1 MDTKKHLTVDDE
13 IAYNNYKLTA
23 DKILQLLSQIRED
36 PSASAKRWIWELLQ
50 NAKDVPNRFGK
61 VSVEIE
67 LVSPD
72 TLKFRHNGDCFST
85 KNITGLVQQVS
96 SKDSQNL
103 QGQTGKFGTGF
114 ICTHLLSD
122 IIDVE
127 GIVSYMGIYRRFAIS
142 LDRSGYRSEDLLPR
156 IASTLEKLRRI
167 ETTYPIVDNYE
178 ANRTEESFDT
188 VFTYHLTTEEKQK
201 SAIAGLEDLINTLP
215 VTLVTQS
222 EKIKQVRVINRLNG
236 SDVVYT
242 CNSEDLDDNVRL
254 SKVVIGTITKTYIS
268 YITDDVALTTEVTL
282 NNGKYDIVKRDNKQP
297 VLYRDFPLIGSEKFY
312 FPYTLNG
319 FEFNPTERRNGL
331 LLNSADHPSC
341 ISNRQIIDK
350 SIDAVFKFNEWL
362 IIHNATNRYLL
373 ASSRIP
379 ESSEKYS
386 DDVAAPWIKNLQLRW
401 RKLLLDE
408 KLVETDTGVEM
419 LRNLSVPA
427 FSPTATKEINERF
440 FNLLHGK
447 YIGRGVLPKFEHLH
461 GWLEVI
467 RPEYDNW
474 ETKLKYEKDDFL
486 TDISGLHNLSALC
499 LKINRTESETLEW
512 LNKIFKFL
520 VDLNLL
526 VDFDKYAI
534 IPNQKGEFKFLKDL
548 KSDHSSRIPEILKS
562 IYNSVNQDNATVQA
576 ILMNANIDATVFGN
590 TLKPFSLKEMIEVL
604 NSYVKQG
611 SNIYKNNTCVD
622 VKSVVAHSLL
632 SLYPNVDD
640 AAYIRKRHNIYEFC
654 KAYRNMPEYTM
665 VNITETDLWKEAD
678 NYWFN
683 NSYSAIKANISTMA
697 STFFVAAK
705 TEEETLAWLNTYLQF
720 YRDNSH
726 GDLIKEQAV
735 FPNQQNSFKKLSEL
749 RYDCSIPEEFKDLA
763 NRAYNP
769 NSPVDVY
776 RHQLLHKAILGYDQH
791 NPLTIKDVYAYV
803 KKRFDDS
810 NDYTK
815 EAIARHTITI
825 IAKHDSGVPEEHKLY
840 DFAKTI
846 SGFIFEEAK
855 YIETVTGF
863 NWEFAQEYYIKLLAQ
878 KIANSVNLEG
888 FKGLSYSFTAGN
900 NVMWTSDLTHWIDRF
915 IEFIHNYKTK
925 KYWSIITDK
934 DTGIGIWLN
943 QNNNFCR
950 FQDVRK
956 DDSISDELKNLC
968 ANNAHIK
975 RDFREEMFTLNSNL
989 SGYLE
994 TTPITLKE
1002 VGEYIDDKL
1011 EHYDGNK
1018 QDNEFRSLVFTL
1030 GKLCN
1035 TIVGLEGIMTF
1046 FNKAKPSL
1054 IVWSLGEGTTM
1065 DLVGSIVQQGD
1076 EKLRAVKELLEGNS
1090 IEDLNNIKTVLQ
1102 GCPATQLDKVKYLV
1116 EKLASEN
1123 TPDIGGET
1131 PTGGEDRVETKVE
1144 LIPQTYEIEV
1154 IDSDGN
1160 RQLVRTDQV
1169 QYAGLSLEEIEMYVS
1184 EAKAAVVKY
1193 YRELNDRNPELS
1205 LQFDNERIA
1214 SHSYSQLYGISD
1226 KNGFE
1231 IPIVVHSYK
1240 GPQYR
1245 YFDLNWYDWQLL
1257 SKPGAEL
1264 WVLTVTGLQC
1274 IPLYALPVRR
1284 FSFDLENMSH
1294 NSRAVLQTLA
1304 AVGKKSL
1311 DDNNSGCNIT
1321 FDFGNVM
1328 PTGFVKRC
1336 CFDSVP
1342 GQLENCIDTIK
1353 QVCEANV
1360 PQIANLYNSGKC
1372 IPIRSSAIGYS
1383 RALREVENDMT
1394 MAELFEAQSKENY
1407 HPATIGTTHID

>member
-1 MDTKKHLTVDDE
+1 MNKQMTVDDE

-36 PSASAKRWIWELLQ
+36 PSASAKRWVWELLQ

-67 LVSPD
+67 LISPE

-103 QGQTGKFGTGF
+103 EGQTGKFGTGF

-127 GIVSYMGIYRRFAIS
+127 GIVSYMGVHRRFDIS

-156 IASTLEKLRRI
+156 IASTLEELRHI

-178 ANRTEESFDT
+178 ASRTEQSFNT

-215 VTLVTQS
+215 ITLVTQS
-222 EKIKQVRVINRLNG
+222 EKIKQVRVINRING
-236 SDVVYT
+236 TDVVYT
-242 CNSEDLDDNVRL
+242 CNSEDLDENVRL
-254 SKVVIGTITKTYIS
+254 SKVVIDKITKTYLS
-268 YITDDVALTTEVTL
+268 YITDDVALTTEVIL
-282 NNGKYDIVKRDNKQP
+282 NNGMYEIVKRDNKQP

-341 ISNRQIIDK
+341 ISNRQIVDK
-350 SIDAVFKFNEWL
+350 AINAVFKFNEWL
-362 IIHNATNRYLL
+362 ISHSATNRYLL

-386 DDVAAPWIKNLQLRW
+386 EDVAAPWIKNLQLRW
-401 RKLLLDE
+401 RKQLLDE
-408 KLVETDTGVEM
+408 QLVETDAGVDI

-427 FSPTATKEINERF
+427 FSTTATKEINEKF
-440 FNLLHGK
+440 FSLLHGK

-461 GWLEVI
+461 GWLEVV

-474 ETKLKYEKDDFL
+474 GSKLKYEKDDFL
-486 TDISGLHNLSALC
+486 TDLSALQNLSALC
-499 LKINRTESETLEW
+499 VKINKIESETLEW
-512 LNKIFKFL
+512 LNNVFKFL
-520 VDLNLL
+520 VDQNLL
-526 VDFDKYAI
+526 IDFDKYAI
-534 IPNQKGEFKFLKDL
+534 IPNQKGEFKLLKDL

-562 IYNSVNQDNATVQA
+562 IYNSVNQDNATVQD
-576 ILMNANIDATVFGN
+576 ILMDASVDATVFGN
-590 TLKPFSLKEMIEVL
+590 TLQPFSLKEMIEVL
-604 NSYVKQG
+604 NAYVKQG
-611 SNIYKNNTCVD
+611 TNIHKNNTCVD

-640 AAYIRKRHNIYEFC
+640 VAYLKKRRNIYEFC
-654 KAYRNMPEYTM
+654 KAYRNMSEYNM

-683 NSYSAIKANISTMA
+683 NSYSAINTNVPTMA
-697 STFFVAAK
+697 STFFVVAK
-705 TEEETLAWLNTYLQF
+705 SEEETLAWLNTYLQF

-726 GDLIKEQAV
+726 GDLIKEQVV
-735 FPNQQNSFKKLSEL
+735 FPNQQKCFKKLSEL

-763 NRAYNP
+763 NRAYNS

-776 RHQLLHKAILGYDQH
+776 RHQLLHRAILGYEQH
-791 NPLTIKDVYAYV
+791 NPLTIKDIYEYV

-810 NDYTK
+810 NDSTK

-825 IAKHDSGVPEEHKLY
+825 IAKQDSGVPEERNLY

-846 SGFIFEEAK
+846 SGFPFEETK
-855 YIETVTGF
+855 YIETATGF
-863 NWEFAQEYYIKLLAQ
+863 NWGFAQEFYIKLLAQ
-878 KIANSVNLEG
+878 RISNSGNLEG
-888 FKGLSYSFTAGN
+888 FKGLSTTFTAEE
-900 NVMWTSDLTHWIDRF
+900 NVIGTLDLTHWIDRF
-915 IEFIHNYKTK
+915 IEFLHTYKTK
-925 KYWSIITDK
+925 KYWNIITDNEH
-934 DTGIGIWLN
+934 GIGIWLN

-956 DDSISDELKNLC
+956 DDNIPEDLKKLC
-968 ANNAHIK
+968 ANNVHIK
-975 RDFREEMFTLNSNL
+975 RDFREEMFSLNSSL
-989 SGYLE
+989 SSYLE
-994 TTPITLKE
+994 TTPVTLKE
-1002 VGEYIDDKL
+1002 IGEYIDLKL

-1018 QDNEFRSLVFTL
+1018 QDKDFCYLVFTI

-1035 TIVGLEGIMTF
+1035 TIVELKDIMTF
-1046 FNKAKPSL
+1046 YNEKKNAL
-1054 IVWSLGEGTTM
+1054 IVGSLGEGTTM

-1076 EKLRAVKELLEGNS
+1076 EKLRAVKEILEDNT
-1090 IEDLNNIKTVLQ
+1090 IEDLNNIKAVLQ
-1102 GCPATQLDKVKYLV
+1102 ICPASQFDKVKELV
-1116 EKLASEN
+1116 EKLASDDA
-1123 TPDIGGET
+1123 PDVGGET
-1131 PTGGEDRVETKVE
+1131 PTGGEDKVEAKVE
-1144 LIPQTYEIEV
+1144 LVPQSYEIEV
-1154 IDSDGN
+1154 VDSDGN
-1160 RQLVRTDQV
+1160 HQLVRTDQV
-1169 QYAGLSLEEIEMYVS
+1169 QYAGLSLEEIEQYVS

-1193 YRELNDRNPELS
+1193 YRELNERNPELG

-1226 KNGFE
+1226 KDGNE

-1257 SKPGAEL
+1257 SKPGSEL
-1264 WVLTVTGLQC
+1264 WILTVSGLQC
-1274 IPLYALPVRR
+1274 IPLYALPIRH
-1284 FSFDLENMSH
+1284 FSFNLDNLPLY
-1294 NSRAVLQTLA
+1294 SRAALQTLA
-1304 AVGKKSL
+1304 AVAKQSL
-1311 DDNNSGCNIT
+1311 SNNNSGGNIT

-1328 PTGFVKRC
+1328 PIGFVERC
-1336 CFDSVP
+1336 CFDFVP
-1342 GQLENCIDTIK
+1342 EQLENCVNTIK
-1353 QVCEANV
+1353 HICESNV
-1360 PQIANLYNSGKC
+1360 SQIAKMYNSGKC
-1372 IPIRSSAIGYS
+1372 IPIKSSDHGYS
-1383 RALREVENDMT
+1383 RALKEVENDVT
-1394 MAELFEAQSKENY
+1394 MAEIFEAKAKENCL
-1407 HPATIGTTHID
+1407 PPIIGTTHID

>member
-1 MDTKKHLTVDDE
+1 MDTNKQMTVDDE

-36 PSASAKRWIWELLQ
+36 PSASAKRWVWELLQ

-72 TLKFRHNGDCFST
+72 ILKFRHNGNCFST

-103 QGQTGKFGTGF
+103 EGQTGKFGTGF

-127 GIVSYMGIYRRFAIS
+127 GIVAYMGVHRRFAIS

-156 IASTLEKLRRI
+156 IASTLEDLRHI
-167 ETTYPIVDNYE
+167 ETTYPIVYNYE
-178 ANRTEESFDT
+178 ANRTEQSFDT

-215 VTLVTQS
+215 ITLVTQS
-222 EKIKQVRVINRLNG
+222 KKIKQVRVINRIKGTN
-236 SDVVYT
+236 VVYT
-242 CNSEDLDDNVRL
+242 CTSESLGDNVRL
-254 SKVVIGTITKTYIS
+254 SKVVIDNITKSYIS
-268 YITDDVALTTEVTL
+268 YITDDVALTTEVIQK
-282 NNGKYDIVKRDNKQP
+282 NEIYEIVKRDNKQP

-341 ISNRQIIDK
+341 ISNRQIVDK
-350 SIDAVFKFNEWL
+350 AVDAVLKFNEWL
-362 IIHNATNRYLL
+362 INNNATNRYLL

-386 DDVAAPWIKNLQLRW
+386 EDVAAPWIKNLQLRW
-401 RKLLLDE
+401 RKQLLDE
-408 KLVETDTGVEM
+408 QLVETETGVDI

-427 FSPTATKEINERF
+427 FSTIATKEINENF
-440 FNLLHGK
+440 FSLLHGQ

-461 GWLEVI
+461 GWYEVV

-474 ETKLKYEKDDFL
+474 GTKLKYEKDDFL
-486 TDISGLHNLSALC
+486 TDLSAFKNISALC
-499 LKINRTESETLEW
+499 AKINKTEAETLEW

-520 VDLNLL
+520 VDQNLL

-534 IPNQKGEFKFLKDL
+534 IPNQKGEFKFLTDL
-548 KSDHSSRIPEILKS
+548 KSDHTSRIPEILKS
-562 IYNSVNQDNATVQA
+562 IYNSVNQDNATVQG
-576 ILMNANIDATVFGN
+576 ILMNASVDATVFGN
-590 TLKPFSLKEMIEVL
+590 TLQPFSLKEMIDAL
-604 NSYVKQG
+604 NAYVKQG
-611 SNIYKNNTCVD
+611 TKIYKNNSFVD

-632 SLYPNVDD
+632 SLYPNVGNV
-640 AAYIRKRHNIYEFC
+640 AYINKRHHIYEFC
-654 KAYRNMPEYTM
+654 KAHRIMPEFSM
-665 VNITETDLWKEAD
+665 VDVTDIDLWKEAD

-683 NSYSAIKANISTMA
+683 NSYSNIESKANVPTMA
-697 STFFVAAK
+697 STFFVTAK
-705 TEEETLAWLNTYLQF
+705 TEEETLAWLNAYLQF
-720 YRDNSH
+720 YRNNSH

-735 FPNQQNSFKKLSEL
+735 FPNQQKHFKKLSEL
-749 RYDCSIPEEFKDLA
+749 RYDTSIPEEFKDLA
-763 NRAYNP
+763 NSAYNP
-769 NSPVDVY
+769 KSAADVY
-776 RHQLLHKAILGYDQH
+776 RHQLLHRAVLGYEQH
-791 NPLTIKDVYAYV
+791 NPLTIKDIYEYV
-803 KKRFDDS
+803 RKRFDDS
-810 NDYTK
+810 NNDTK

-825 IAKHDSGVPEEHKLY
+825 MTKQDSGVPEEHKLY

-846 SGFIFEEAK
+846 SGFEFEEAK
-855 YIETVTGF
+855 YVETSTGF
-863 NWEFAQEYYIKLLAQ
+863 NWGFAQEHYIKLLANR
-878 KIANSVNLEG
+878 IAKSVNLKG
-888 FKGLSYSFTAGN
+888 FKELFPSFTSDDK
-900 NVMWTSDLTHWIDRF
+900 VMSSTELTQWIDRF
-915 IEFIHNYKTK
+915 IEFLHTYKNK
-925 KYWSIITDK
+925 KYWSIITDN
-934 DTGIGIWLN
+934 DNGIGIWLN
-943 QNNNFCR
+943 QNDNFCR

-956 DDSISDELKNLC
+956 DDNISEDLKDLC
-968 ANNAHIK
+968 ANNVHIK
-975 RDFREEMFTLNSNL
+975 RDFREEMFTLNSGL
-989 SGYLE
+989 SSYLE

-1002 VGEYIDDKL
+1002 IGEDVDFKL

-1018 QDNEFRSLVFTL
+1018 QDKDFRSLVFTL

-1035 TIVGLEGIMTF
+1035 TIAGLESVMTF
-1046 FNKAKPSL
+1046 FSKAKPSL

-1076 EKLRAVKELLEGNS
+1076 KKIRAVKDILDGNT
-1090 IEDLNNIKTVLQ
+1090 IEDLNNIKAILKD
-1102 GCPATQLDKVKYLV
+1102 CPVDQFDKVRELV
-1116 EKLASEN
+1116 EKLSN
-1123 TPDIGGET
+1123 NGTLDVGGET
-1131 PTGGEDRVETKVE
+1131 PTGGEDKVE
-1144 LIPQTYEIEV
+1144 VKLVPQTYEIEV
-1154 IDSDGN
+1154 IDSNGN
-1160 RQLVRTDQV
+1160 HQLVRTDQV
-1169 QYAGLSLEEIEMYVS
+1169 QYAGLSLEEIEQYVS

-1193 YRELNDRNPELS
+1193 FRELNDRNPELG

-1214 SHSYSQLYGISD
+1214 RHSYSQLYGISD
-1226 KNGFE
+1226 KYGTE
-1231 IPIVVHSYK
+1231 IPLVVHSYK

-1284 FSFDLENMSH
+1284 LSFDLQNMSH
-1294 NSRAVLQTLA
+1294 NSRAVLQTLT
-1304 AVGKKSL
+1304 AVAKKSL
-1311 DDNNSGCNIT
+1311 NDNNSNCNIT

-1328 PTGFVKRC
+1328 PTGFVERHR
-1336 CFDSVP
+1336 FDFLP
-1342 GQLENCIDTIK
+1342 KQLENCVDTIK
-1353 QVCEANV
+1353 QVCDTNV
-1360 PQIANLYNSGKC
+1360 PQIAHMYNSGKC
-1372 IPIRSSAIGYS
+1372 IPIKSSNVGYS
-1383 RALREVENDMT
+1383 RALRDVENDMT
-1394 MAELFEAQSKENY
+1394 MAEIFDAKAKENC
-1407 HPATIGTTHID
+1407 PSPIIGTTHID